1 MIRLLLTKRWMGYLA
16 LTVVFAI
23 VSSFFGLWQWD
34 RRGQA
39 VAAINLLEA
48 NWDREPVELGSTEG
62 LSPSRDQWTPV
73 LIRGEYEPQ
82 DQMLVRT
89 RPRGGQVGFEVL
101 VPLRSETGL
110 TVVVNRGWIPTGEST
125 DFPDLVPEAPTGE
138 VSVVARIKPG
148 EPTLRGRGAPEGQL
162 PSIDLAA
169 MEEALGYDIETE
181 FFLLL
186 DSESPQSS
194 VAPLPGLRPVLDEGP
209 HLSYTL
215 QWFVF
220 ALLAL
225 IAFVALLRQEAR
237 QEAGIAAK
245 ERTKKTDADEED
257 ALLDRART

>member
-39 VAAINLLEA
+39 VAAITVLEA
-48 NWDREPVELGSTEG
+48 NWDREPAELGSAEG

-148 EPTLRGRGAPEGQL
+148 EPTLGGRGAPEGQL

-169 MEEALGYDIETE
+169 MEEALGYDLETE

-186 DSESPQSS
+186 DSETPKSA

-220 ALLAL
+220 ALLAV

-237 QEAGIAAK
+237 QEAGIAPK
-245 ERTKKTDADEED
+245 EKRKKTDADEED
-257 ALLDRART
+257 ALLDRT

>member
-1 MIRLLLTKRWMGYLA
+1 MIRLLLTRRWIGYLA

-39 VAAINLLEA
+39 VAAITVLEE
-48 NWDREPVELGSTEG
+48 NWDRVPQELRSLEN
-62 LSPSRDQWTPV
+62 LSASRDQWTPV
-73 LIRGEYEPQ
+73 VVRGEYLPD

-101 VPLRSETGL
+101 VPLRTDDGL
-110 TVVVNRGWIPTGEST
+110 TVVVNRGWIPTGDST
-125 DFPDLVPEAPTGE
+125 DFPDLVPEAPRGE
-138 VSVVARIKPG
+138 VSVIARIKPG
-148 EPTLRGRGAPEGQL
+148 EPTLPGRGAPEGQL

-169 MEEALGYDIETE
+169 MEQIVGYDLQTG

-186 DSESPQSS
+186 DTESPSS
-194 VAPLPGLRPVLDEGP
+194 AVAPLPGLRPVLDEGP

-220 ALLAL
+220 ALLAI

-237 QEAGIAAK
+237 HEAGIAPK
-245 ERTKKTDADEED
+245 EKTTKTDADEED
-257 ALLDRART
+257 ALLDRALT

>member
-1 MIRLLLTKRWMGYLA
+1 
-16 LTVVFAI
+16 
-23 VSSFFGLWQWD
+23 
-34 RRGQA
+34 
-39 VAAINLLEA
+39 
-48 NWDREPVELGSTEG
+48 
-62 LSPSRDQWTPV
+62 
-73 LIRGEYEPQ
+73 
-82 DQMLVRT
+82 
-89 RPRGGQVGFEVL
+89 
-101 VPLRSETGL
+101 
-110 TVVVNRGWIPTGEST
+110 
-125 DFPDLVPEAPTGE
+125 
-138 VSVVARIKPG
+138 VVARIKPG

-237 QEAGIAAK
+237 QEAGIVPK
-245 ERTKKTDADEED
+245 EKRKKTDADEED

>member
-1 MIRLLLTKRWMGYLA
+1 MGYLA

-39 VAAINLLEA
+39 VAAINVLEA
-48 NWDREPVELGSTEG
+48 NWDREPDELGSTEG

-186 DSESPQSS
+186 DSESPQSA
-194 VAPLPGLRPVLDEGP
+194 VAPLPAWRLSRSWHYCVKKHGKRPESYRKRRERRPTLTRKTPSSIGRELRPKKSGP
-209 HLSYTL
+209 DIRRSSG
-215 QWFVF
+215 
-220 ALLAL
+220 
-225 IAFVALLRQEAR
+225 LLRRLA
-237 QEAGIAAK
+237 
-245 ERTKKTDADEED
+245 
-257 ALLDRART
+257 